1 MEVSML
7 RRVATLLFVL
17 SMTPFG
23 FASMTQA
30 AGNSYYFTGKE
41 FLEGLSP
48 GAVSVNVQDGYLP
61 FVQAGEGIPRIA
73 KLPEGTGGLALFCF
87 VQSAGGKLKS
97 GNGYLPISGAPVEIV
112 GGGLKLAVRADENG
126 YVVLALPPGQYEV
139 RLPGFS
145 RKVKLEKGRNALV
158 AIRGGKRMVD

>member
-1 MEVSML
+1 ML
-7 RRVATLLFVL
+7 RRVATLLLML
-17 SMTPFG
+17 SITPFG
-23 FASMTQA
+23 FASMARA

-48 GAVSVNVQDGYLP
+48 GAVSVNVQESYLP
-61 FVQAGEGIPRIA
+61 FVQAGGGNPKLA
-73 KLPEGTGGLALFCF
+73 KLPEGTGGLALLCY
-87 VQSAGGKLKS
+87 VQSAGGKFKS
-97 GNGYLPISGAPVEIV
+97 GNGYLPISGAPVEII
-112 GGGLKLAVRADENG
+112 GGGLKLAARADEHG

-145 RKVKLEKGRNALV
+145 RKVKLEKGKNALV

>member
-1 MEVSML
+1 ML
-7 RRVATLLFVL
+7 RRFAMLVLML

-23 FASMTQA
+23 FASMARA

-48 GAVSVNVQDGYLP
+48 GAVSVNLQDGYLP
-61 FVQAGEGIPRIA
+61 FVQAGEGRIA
-73 KLPEGTGGLALFCF
+73 KLPEGAGGLALLCY
-87 VQSAGGKLKS
+87 VQFAGGKLKS
-97 GNGYLPISGAPVEIV
+97 NNGYLPISGAPVEII
-112 GGGLKLAVRADENG
+112 GGGLKLVVRADEHG

-139 RLPGFS
+139 RLLGFS
-145 RKVKLEKGRNALV
+145 RKVKLEKGKNALA